1 MNYVCQFNQSIVIYI
16 YSHYTLTINHTL
28 TGQAKPNVLKGKIDD
43 TTLIVNDK
51 EILSISVNDVYLEGL
66 GFTLYTDCEVYLPI
80 GIHSN
85 VGSTSIAIKDRN
97 GSINS
102 I

>member
-1 MNYVCQFNQSIVIYI
+1 M
-16 YSHYTLTINHTL
+16 
-28 TGQAKPNVLKGKIDD
+28 LKGKVDD
-43 TTLIVNDK
+43 TPLIVHDK

-85 VGSTSIAIKDRN
+85 VGCSNISYHTIKR
-97 GSINS
+97 
-102 I
+102 